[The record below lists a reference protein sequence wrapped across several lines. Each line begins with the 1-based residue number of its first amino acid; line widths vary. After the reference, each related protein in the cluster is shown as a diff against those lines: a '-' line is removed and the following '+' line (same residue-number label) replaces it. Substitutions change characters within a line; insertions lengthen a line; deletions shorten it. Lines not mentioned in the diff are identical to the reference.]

1 MRAPSSSSSRATG
14 RQSLSEPIIEPGS
27 SARSARPHGPC
38 ALRVH
43 AQRPARG
50 PCPDPDALQSPG
62 KRERA
67 LARLSKRLLDWRLQ
81 RLASSVRHRAQVVG
95 PRRSGSERATGG
107 CRSCRRTASPSRY
120 VRAARRAWL
129 AWLATSVWRSFSL
142 VRRSTTRPRALRRR
156 GRVATRGPRAPPP
169 AGRRAVRSTRMRGVR
184 RARARAARDEHGRP
198 KCTGSP
204 AGVLTPA
211 HLT

>member
-1 MRAPSSSSSRATG
+1 MCT
-14 RQSLSEPIIEPGS
+14 
-27 SARSARPHGPC
+27 
-38 ALRVH
+38 
-43 AQRPARG
+43 
-50 PCPDPDALQSPG
+50 PCPRTAPCTWPMPRPRCAAESG
-62 KRERA
+62 EARARARA
-67 LARLSKRLLDWRLQ
+67 LVEALVDWRLQ